1 MSEPVKNRRH
11 NYPTKAEVD
20 RLTTVLVTAAKSAGL
35 KVTEIAIAP
44 DGTIRTLDN
53 APPPSS
59 AYERWQATQ
68 SVNGND

>member
-1 MSEPVKNRRH
+1 MTRHRH

-20 RLTTVLVTAAKSAGL
+20 RLTGILVMAAKAAGL
-35 KVTEIAIAP
+35 QVTGVAISP

-59 AYERWQATQ
+59 AYERWQVAQ
-68 SVNGND
+68 SENNDD

>member
-1 MSEPVKNRRH
+1 MARHRH

-20 RLTTVLVTAAKSAGL
+20 RLTGTLVIAAKAAGL
-35 KVTEIAIAP
+35 KVTGVAISP

-59 AYERWQATQ
+59 AYERWQAAQ
-68 SVNGND
+68 NASGDD